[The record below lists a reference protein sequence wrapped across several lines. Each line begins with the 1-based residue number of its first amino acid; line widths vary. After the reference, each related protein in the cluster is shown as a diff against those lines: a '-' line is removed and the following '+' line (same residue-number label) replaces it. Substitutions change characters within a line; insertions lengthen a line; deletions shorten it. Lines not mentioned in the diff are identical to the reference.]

1 MAKGQRPV
9 YWLKITDK
17 NNTKHRTHAGAAWVS
32 EYDQLRIV
40 LNPGVR
46 LNWDDQLWI
55 TLEPI
60 DQDNPPRLPCTKRAD
75 PSSPESSEEQDGKP
89 PNGDIP
95 F

>member
-9 YWLKITDK
+9 YWLKVTDK
-17 NNTKHRTHAGAAWVS
+17 SNTKNRTHAGAAWLS
-32 EYDQLRIV
+32 DYDQLRIV

-46 LNWDDQLWI
+46 LNWDDELWI

-60 DQDNPPRLPCTKRAD
+60 DQDDPPRLPRTKRVD
-75 PSSPESSEEQDGKP
+75 PSPSESREEQDDKKP
-89 PNGDIP
+89 GGDIP